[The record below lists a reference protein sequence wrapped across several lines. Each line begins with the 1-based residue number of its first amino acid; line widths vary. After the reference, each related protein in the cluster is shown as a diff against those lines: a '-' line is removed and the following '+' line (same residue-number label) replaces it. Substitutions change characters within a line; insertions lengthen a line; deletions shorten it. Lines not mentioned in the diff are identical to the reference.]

1 MTAEICVRAGYGTRK
16 DEENDKVRSIQI
28 FRMSSVTVCEY
39 RRGPSGAVTVW
50 TAALPIRPV
59 PVPVVISALA
69 PHRPGDDTASLEKL
83 SFFVPDHF

>member
-1 MTAEICVRAGYGTRK
+1 MSVRVGYGTRK

-59 PVPVVISALA
+59 PVVISALA
-69 PHRPGDDTASLEKL
+69 PHRPDDDTATLEKL
-83 SFFVPDHF
+83 SFFVPEHF